1 MGRRSRSARSDRL
14 VGSVYRLWGS
24 WLLKHKKLDE
34 QGSAP
39 VEMTFAIIL
48 LMLLTLGVIQVAF
61 TLYARNVVMASA
73 HEGARAALERG
84 RTQSEAAAIVRE
96 VVARATGRLIEDLTV
111 DVAVRGSA
119 DRRFVSVRVRG
130 LVTDFGPVPVPIA
143 LSSTATAHIDEARRR

>member
-1 MGRRSRSARSDRL
+1 MGGRSRSARSDRL
-14 VGSVYRLWGS
+14 VGTVYRVWSG
-24 WLLKHKKLDE
+24 WLLKHKE
-34 QGSAP
+34 FGERGAAP

-48 LMLLTLGVIQVAF
+48 LMILTLGVIQVAF
-61 TLYARNVVMASA
+61 TLYARNVVMAST

-84 RTQSEAAAIVRE
+84 RTQAEAASIAHE

-111 DVAVRGSA
+111 DVAVRGSG

-143 LSSTATAHIDEARRR
+143 LSSTATAQIDEARRR